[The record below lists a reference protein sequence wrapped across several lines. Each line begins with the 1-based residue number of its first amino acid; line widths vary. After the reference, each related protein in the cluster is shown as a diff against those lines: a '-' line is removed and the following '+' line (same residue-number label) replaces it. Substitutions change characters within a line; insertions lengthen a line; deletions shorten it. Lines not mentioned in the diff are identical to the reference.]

1 MTPMRAAR
9 ARLRPR
15 GRTCVATATALALLS
30 VGASARAEERA
41 RPAFADLQPAP
52 TPEAAFDANAYLII
66 HVGKTDKIGE
76 EDSTWRPVR
85 GLVYRIDTNPAL
97 FFESA
102 GRPNLAGE
110 ARAHRHA
117 IERLSVGGYILGV
130 AGVVVTLWGA
140 DLQRTAV
147 WAGGLGAIVGGVIMH
162 ETGESMRDEPPVP
175 ERQALDV
182 ATDYNR
188 QLRARLGLPPET
200 ETPARD
206 RWSLRPLSLAP
217 LPLPRGAGVGFAGHF

>member
-1 MTPMRAAR
+1 MRAAR
-9 ARLRPR
+9 ASSSSRRPK
-15 GRTCVATATALALLS
+15 CAATATALALLS

-41 RPAFADLQPAP
+41 RPAFADLQPAA
-52 TPEAAFDANAYLII
+52 TPEAALDTNAYAII
-66 HVGKTDKIGE
+66 HVGKTDKVGE

-85 GLVYRIDTNPAL
+85 GIVYRIDTDPAV

-102 GRPNLAGE
+102 GRPDLASE
-110 ARAHRHA
+110 VRAHHHT
-117 IERLSVGGYILGV
+117 IETLSVGGYVLGI

-140 DLQRTAV
+140 KAGRTAA
-147 WAGGLGAIVGGVIMH
+147 WAGGLGAIVAGIIMH
-162 ETGESMRDEPPVP
+162 ETGESMRDEPAVP

-188 QLRARLGLPPET
+188 QLRARLGLPPEE

-206 RWSLRPLSLAP
+206 RWSLRPLTLAP
-217 LPLPRGAGVGFAGHF
+217 LPLPRGAGLGFAGHF